1 MNYTEK
7 LKRQNDVYAIVVGFL
22 VMTVLLLTWGLNNKY
37 QDNEY
42 LAQELNKTQKEK
54 AMLIDRLSQYEDA
67 EGK

>member
-1 MNYTEK
+1 MTHTEK
-7 LKRQNDVYAIVVGFL
+7 LKRQNDVYAIVIGFL

-54 AMLIDRLSQYEDA
+54 ADLLIKLEPYEHN